1 MKPDASSDSWPSY
14 YVTPNHNVD
23 RYACLPTYLPH
34 LHAMKALDL
43 QAVQITGMYC
53 NSCSMYYMF
62 YILWYLYYTS
72 HFLTCCMT
80 TFVHVIVMTKCFRVF
95 VIFGA
100 HIHLYM
106 LTLLNLRHFHI
117 LRMTEGLDNCL
128 VQLCNLWW
136 RASKTQNM

>member
-1 MKPDASSDSWPSY
+1 MLIMGHSVLCTSSSWHLMYLMWDMRYIRCHDPLLNPSEEYYIQSHYRHKLIPEQNKRTKPDASSDSWPSY

-62 YILWYLYYTS
+62 YIL
-72 HFLTCCMT
+72 
-80 TFVHVIVMTKCFRVF
+80 
-95 VIFGA
+95 
-100 HIHLYM
+100 
-106 LTLLNLRHFHI
+106 
-117 LRMTEGLDNCL
+117 
-128 VQLCNLWW
+128 
-136 RASKTQNM
+136 